1 MKIKVSSDTSCLVTK
16 DVLSKNNISVFPLN
30 VIIDGNEF
38 LDGVTIN
45 QEQLKEQMLADKVV
59 KTSTPPLGQ
68 VINYFEELFEE
79 GYDRIIHFTI
89 SSKLSS
95 MFDLFSNVSK
105 NYFDDKIIV
114 VDSFSVSS
122 LMLSHVLYTVDEL
135 QKGTNIET
143 ILAEIEKRKND
154 YYLTFVPKNL
164 TTLKNG
170 GRISPT
176 IAAIGNTIG
185 LKPVISLKEGELVKD
200 TMTRNMQK
208 AIHERIDFVQE
219 KYPANKYD
227 YTIVE
232 FDANESIVEKLITYI
247 ESLNEDNKVV
257 RGLIP
262 INVCAHCGPGTIG
275 FIATP
280 KINGKSLKDFL

>member
-114 VDSFSVSS
+114 TSTQYYSITALCQCQQNSKNNF
-122 LMLSHVLYTVDEL
+122 
-135 QKGTNIET
+135 NI
-143 ILAEIEKRKND
+143 
-154 YYLTFVPKNL
+154 F
-164 TTLKNG
+164 
-170 GRISPT
+170 
-176 IAAIGNTIG
+176 
-185 LKPVISLKEGELVKD
+185 
-200 TMTRNMQK
+200 
-208 AIHERIDFVQE
+208 
-219 KYPANKYD
+219 
-227 YTIVE
+227 
-232 FDANESIVEKLITYI
+232 
-247 ESLNEDNKVV
+247 
-257 RGLIP
+257 
-262 INVCAHCGPGTIG
+262 
-275 FIATP
+275 
-280 KINGKSLKDFL
+280 

>member
-45 QEQLKEQMLADKVV
+45 QEQLKEQMLANKVV

-143 ILAEIEKRKND
+143 ILAEIEKRKSD

-232 FDANESIVEKLITYI
+232 FDANESIIEKLITYI

-262 INVCAHCGPGTIG
+262 INVCAHCGPGTVG